1 MTQSAWCAGR
11 LINYQDAQ
19 LDTAGWPEGSGIF
32 ETIKTVQGK
41 PWALS
46 RHMRRAL
53 NTARRNDQ
61 PFPNEELIRSSVAET
76 IAANPFPIGRLRL
89 LFAVDGNLR
98 VTHQAYF
105 EVSANANLGI
115 LHSTEQSSS
124 RVEKRYP
131 YTKNLEFLTQAKNA
145 GLDDFVITNRD
156 GFITETAIANLIF
169 EIDGDWIT
177 PPLSDGVLPGV
188 MRALLIE
195 RNGVVVR
202 QIRASQLN
210 EIGSGF
216 VVSSLK
222 IAQPIGRIG
231 DQVLAISPESE
242 QKRVEFATTALATSV
257 G

>member
-1 MTQSAWCAGR
+1 
-11 LINYQDAQ
+11 
-19 LDTAGWPEGSGIF
+19 
-32 ETIKTVQGK
+32 
-41 PWALS
+41 
-46 RHMRRAL
+46 
-53 NTARRNDQ
+53 
-61 PFPNEELIRSSVAET
+61 
-76 IAANPFPIGRLRL
+76 
-89 LFAVDGNLR
+89 
-98 VTHQAYF
+98 
-105 EVSANANLGI
+105 
-115 LHSTEQSSS
+115 
-124 RVEKRYP
+124 VEKRYP
-131 YTKNLEFLTQAKNA
+131 YTKNLEILTQAKSD
-145 GLDDFVITNRD
+145 GLDDVVVINRD

-177 PPLSDGVLPGV
+177 PPLTDGVLPGV

-222 IAQPIGRIG
+222 IAQPIGQIG
-231 DQVLAISPESE
+231 DHVLAVSSESE